1 MLVLA
6 PLGFGQSTPAHT
18 SWQKFPAPPPVTVT
32 PPAPSPVPPPALPGA
47 SVPGSRVVVFTK
59 PAGEIR
65 PVQATDPVKK
75 PEKELPQDKPA
86 DKDKSPPL
94 VSPARRSEPLR
105 LRSNEELADEI
116 ITDVNRSQ
124 QELYE
129 YQMEEFRA
137 GKRTDRPN
145 PVEPKKPQDLQ
156 RLPAPAFQP
165 HVQVKAGYDPARALL
180 EPGYVVHRRL
190 YFEEK
195 NSERYGW
202 ELGLAQPLV
211 SAAVFAKDTLLWPS
225 HLASNLFERYDTSA
239 GKCRPGDPVAYYL
252 YPPNIT
258 LGGGLIGAGVFI
270 GTGFLIP

>member
-6 PLGFGQSTPAHT
+6 PLGFGQATPANT
-18 SWQKFPAPPPVTVT
+18 SWQKYPAPPVSVA
-32 PPAPSPVPPPALPGA
+32 PPLPSVSPPPALPGG

-59 PAGEIR
+59 PAGEVR
-65 PVQATDPVKK
+65 PVLATDPVKK
-75 PEKELPQDKPA
+75 PEKETPPDKPA
-86 DKDKSPPL
+86 DKTPSF
-94 VSPARRSEPLR
+94 VSSSRPSDPLR
-105 LRSNEELADEI
+105 LRSNEELAEEI

-124 QELYE
+124 RDLYE

-137 GKRTDRPN
+137 GKLTTRPN
-145 PVEPKKPQDLQ
+145 PVEPKKLEDLQ
-156 RLPAPAFQP
+156 RLPTPVFQP
-165 HVQVKAGYDPARALL
+165 PVQVKAGYEPVRALI

-195 NSERYGW
+195 NSDRYGW
-202 ELGLAQPLV
+202 ELGMAQPLV
-211 SAAVFAKDTLLWPS
+211 SAGVFFKDVLLWPS
-225 HLASNLFERYDTSA
+225 HLTSNLFERYDTSA

-270 GTGFLIP
+270 GAGFLIP